1 MNAQLPPNTFKRAVV
16 VEGATGSAFTGQNRW
31 GLVNLP
37 VEFDASRRAKRI
49 LQELGLVQSDE
60 APAVRRVLS
69 AAAMIVSTVSVAT
82 VWSISAVLI
91 VVGISLQIVGHRI
104 FERRQP
110 ALLDNPTHLLL
121 GPMFVMA
128 KLFIALGFRRDLALI
143 IHPVPQAAH
152 PGASFYADARH
163 GETHPNS

>member
-1 MNAQLPPNTFKRAVV
+1 MHVFGIIFLFLAAILPLHFWSVDVFGVQITM
-16 VEGATGSAFTGQNRW
+16 ATMM
-31 GLVNLP
+31 VLP
-37 VEFDASRRAKRI
+37 VLIYWLLLDTA
-49 LQELGLVQSDE
+49 LGAGIV
-60 APAVRRVLS
+60 AAAVLLLS
-69 AAAMIVSTVSVAT
+69 AAAMIVSHVSVAA

-91 VVGISLQIVGHRI
+91 VVGISSQIIGHRV

-143 IHPVPQAAH
+143 IYSVPQMAH